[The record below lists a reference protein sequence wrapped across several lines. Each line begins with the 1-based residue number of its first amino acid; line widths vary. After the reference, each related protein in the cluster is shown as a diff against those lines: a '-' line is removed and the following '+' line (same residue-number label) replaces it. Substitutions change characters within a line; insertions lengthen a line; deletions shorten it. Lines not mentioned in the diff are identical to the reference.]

1 MSNVSP
7 VQDNSRVHEDQ
18 RSGARGMSSEALA
31 RRRLLLR
38 GTTAS
43 ATALAALTPIGALA
57 TSQST
62 VYTCVGT
69 SGKEAV
75 CTLSGVQSAAH
86 SFGPDTDKVQA
97 GGKSPG
103 WWSQS
108 QTVKGE
114 TVPRRPWPVPWG
126 DKVESVLTLAPVNL
140 RSLKLF
146 ELMSQSAYA
155 NTAERHWLCAYLNAK
170 AGEQGALVPYGF
182 PYTASEV
189 LGFYLAGNQNAY
201 SFFTTYLENL

>member
-1 MSNVSP
+1 MSNMSP
-7 VQDNSRVHEDQ
+7 VQDNSRPSDDHQ
-18 RSGARGMSSEALA
+18 SAAHGMSSAALA

-62 VYTCVGT
+62 VYTCIGT
-69 SGKEAV
+69 SGKEGL

-86 SFGPDTDKVQA
+86 SFGPDTERVPA

-103 WWSQS
+103 WWGQS
-108 QTVKGE
+108 NKTGE
-114 TVPRRPWPVPWG
+114 PKRPWPVDWRE
-126 DKVESVLTLAPVNL
+126 KVSTVLTMAPSNL
-140 RSLKLF
+140 RSLTLF
-146 ELMSQSAYA
+146 ELMSKSTYA
-155 NTAERHWLCAYLNAK
+155 STSERHWLCAYLNAK
-170 AGEQGALVPYGF
+170 AGEQGALLPYGF
-182 PYTASEV
+182 PYTSSEV
-189 LGFYLAGNQNAY
+189 LGFYLTGNQNAY

>member
-1 MSNVSP
+1 MDKLSP
-7 VQDNSRVHEDQ
+7 DQDDSQQGDGRL
-18 RSGARGMSSEALA
+18 SGTRRMSSEALA

-38 GTTAS
+38 GTTAG

-62 VYTCVGT
+62 IYTCVGT
-69 SGKEAV
+69 SGKEGV

-86 SFGPDTDKVQA
+86 SFGPDTETVPA

-103 WWSQS
+103 WWGQS
-108 QTVKGE
+108 NKNGTPK
-114 TVPRRPWPVPWG
+114 RPWPV
-126 DKVESVLTLAPVNL
+126 DSTQKVSSVLSSASPNLQSLTLFA
-140 RSLKLF
+140 
-146 ELMSQSAYA
+146 LMSQSSYA

-170 AGEQGALVPYGF
+170 AGEQGALAPYGF
-182 PYTASEV
+182 PYTSSEV
-189 LGFYLAGNQNAY
+189 LAFYQDGNHNAY